1 MRLIFLG
8 APGAGKGTQAK
19 RVSEKYNIPQVST
32 GDILRAALNEGIEL
46 GLKAKSFM
54 ESGELVP
61 DSVIIDLIK
70 KRLQKSDC
78 EKGFL
83 LDGFPRSLPQAEA
96 LESLLYELDNPLDS
110 VVSIDVSEE
119 KIVGRLTNRRLCRKC
134 SADYNFATNP
144 PPENMICTICG
155 GEIYQRSDDKEE
167 TILNRLNVYANET
180 IPLISFY
187 KEKGI
192 LKSVDG
198 MSEPDAVFDS
208 IVAILGEKNK

>member
-19 RVSEKYNIPQVST
+19 RVSKKYNIPQVST
-32 GDILRAALNEGIEL
+32 GDILRAALNEGVEL
-46 GLKAKSFM
+46 GLKAKSYM

-61 DSVIIDLIK
+61 DNVITDLIRE
-70 KRLQKSDC
+70 RLQKSDC

-96 LESLLYELDNPLDS
+96 LESLLDELDSPLDS
-110 VVSIDVSEE
+110 VIRIDVSKE
-119 KIVGRLTNRRLCRKC
+119 KIVKRLTNRRLCRSC
-134 SADYNFATNP
+134 GADYNVATNT
-144 PPENMICTICG
+144 PPESMKCTICG

-167 TILNRLNVYANET
+167 TILNRLNVYENET

-187 KEKGI
+187 KKKGI

-198 MSEPDAVFDS
+198 MRKPDAVFDS
-208 IVAILGEKNK
+208 IIAILEENN